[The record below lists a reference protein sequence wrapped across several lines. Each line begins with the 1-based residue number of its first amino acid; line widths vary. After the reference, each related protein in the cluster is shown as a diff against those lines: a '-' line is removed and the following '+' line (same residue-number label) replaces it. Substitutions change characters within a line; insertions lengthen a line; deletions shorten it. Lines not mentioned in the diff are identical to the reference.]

1 MTKKEMIQEMG
12 EGLKGIDI
20 ENRMK
25 NKKARVEEVYN
36 WYKGRKKTKKD
47 KEFCLNILTVW

>member
-36 WYKGRKKTKKD
+36 WYKRSKKTKKD